1 MKYDVKKLPHSQAE
15 LQVTLEHKEFLEYWQ
30 PVYDRMLASVNLK
43 GFRPGAAPKD
53 LADKAVDK
61 EKVFEEAALE
71 AIRHTLKTITQE
83 KEWELVDQP
92 KIDIQESETGLKF
105 KAALALFPE
114 IKIGNYKKISE
125 KVFKARKPVVVDEK
139 EIKKSIEWVLN
150 TRAKVTRVNR
160 AAEKG
165 DVIDLDFAGSIDG
178 KSLDG
183 ASGKADRFVLGE
195 GKFIPGFE
203 EHIIGHK
210 EGDHVEFTITF
221 PADYWKEDLRNK
233 KVDFQTDVRGV
244 FSREMP
250 ELTDELVKSLGKFE
264 SVAAFETSV
273 REGIQKEKEEKER
286 DRAQLKI
293 LEEVG
298 NDSTIDIPQ
307 VMIDKTMKG
316 MGEEYRLHKGAH
328 KNEEELQKALQESAR
343 KNVINNLVLFQIAKL
358 ERLEPT
364 EQDVEKEANEF
375 LTRNQFAKNP
385 QIDPQRLYDYIYGIV
400 RNKKVFDYL
409 ESLSK

>member
-1 MKYDVKKLPHSQAE
+1 MKYDAKKLPHSQAE
-15 LQVTLEHKEFLEYWQ
+15 LQVTLEHKEFLEYYQ
-30 PVYDRMLASVNLK
+30 PIYDRILTSVHLK
-43 GFRPGAAPKD
+43 GFRPGTAPKD

-61 EKVFEEAALE
+61 EKVFEEAATE
-71 AIRHTLKTITQE
+71 AIRHTLKAIAEE

-105 KAALALFPE
+105 KTVLTLFPE
-114 IKIGNYKKISE
+114 IKLGNYQKISKKIFQE
-125 KVFKARKPVVVDEK
+125 RKPVTIEEK
-139 EIKKSIEWVLN
+139 EIQKSINWLLN

-160 AAEKG
+160 TAEKG

-210 EGDHVEFTITF
+210 EGDHIAFAITF

-244 FSREMP
+244 FSRELP
-250 ELTDELVKSLGKFE
+250 ELNDELVKSLGKFE
-264 SVAAFETSV
+264 TVAAFETSV

-298 NDSTIDIPQ
+298 KDSTIDIPQ
-307 VMIDKTMKG
+307 IMIDRTVKG
-316 MGEEYRLHKGAH
+316 MEEEYRLHKGARQ
-328 KNEEELQKALQESAR
+328 NEEELQKSLQEAAR
-343 KNVINNLVLFQIAKL
+343 KNVINNLVLFQIAKT
-358 ERLEPT
+358 ENLEPNQA
-364 EQDVEKEANEF
+364 EVEKEANDF
-375 LTRNQFAKNP
+375 LARSQFEKNP
-385 QIDPQRLYDYIYGIV
+385 KIDPQRLYDYIYGIV
-400 RNKKVFDYL
+400 RNKKVFEHL
-409 ESLSK
+409 ESLAK